1 MAIKIK
7 ISSQDELKI
16 IKGGARKL
24 ILPKQVHKSKKA
36 YSRQVKHKKLDY

>member
-1 MAIKIK
+1 MTTQIK

-16 IKGGARKL
+16 IKSSTRKL
-24 ILPKQVHKSKKA
+24 VLPRQVHKSKKA